1 MISNVS
7 KEFVKF
13 QIIRGISFTSDKVPR
28 SFHNH
33 WHSAAEFMYITRDD
47 CKVTVED
54 EEYTLNK
61 GDVFLVWPRQHHSI
75 ISNPDNGIMLVQF
88 ASGLVEN
95 NLDLTSSA
103 RFLYECHRL
112 ELKKEPEI
120 TSYVSERLRLI
131 GSLYENK
138 EYFSESKSKL
148 AVCEILLKLGEFV
161 IDKNQENILEI
172 NDMDPSTRRIM
183 EALSYIDEHAVE
195 NITQNDVADQ
205 VGLSPYYFSRLF
217 KKHAGK
223 NFPAYLSEV
232 RVKIAMAMLTDGSM
246 SITEV
251 AFQSGFQS
259 ITAFNKVF
267 RSIMGC
273 TPREYRKLNIHQK
286 RDI

>member
-13 QIIRGISFTSDKVPR
+13 QIIRGISFASDKVPR

-33 WHSAAEFMYITRDD
+33 WHSAAEFMLILKDD
-47 CKVTVED
+47 CKVSVEY

-61 GDVFLVWPRQHHSI
+61 GDVFLIWPRQHHSI

-103 RFLYECHRL
+103 RFLYKCHRL
-112 ELKKEPEI
+112 EPDKEPEMN
-120 TSYVSERLRLI
+120 SYVAERLRLI
-131 GSLYENK
+131 GYLYENK
-138 EYFSESKSKL
+138 EYFSESKCKI
-148 AVCEILLKLGEFV
+148 AICEILLRLGEFV
-161 IDKNQENILEI
+161 IDNNRENIREL
-172 NDMDPSTRRIM
+172 NDMDPSTKRIM
-183 EALSYIDEHAVE
+183 EALSFIDEHATE

-259 ITAFNKVF
+259 ITAFNKIF
-267 RSIMGC
+267 RNVLGC
-273 TPREYRKLNIHQK
+273 SPRQYRKDNIHRN